1 MGRYKKEDVTRFK
14 VRVNYSNGI
23 GSLKMTIPSKIAQ
36 KLKLKDKNTIELF
49 LMEDH
54 FICYK
59 AE

>member
-1 MGRYKKEDVTRFK
+1 MGRYKKEDITRFK
-14 VRVNYSNGI
+14 VRINYSNAI
-23 GSLKMTIPSKIAQ
+23 GSLKMTIPSRIVQ
-36 KLKLKDKNTIELF
+36 KLKLKDKNTIEVF